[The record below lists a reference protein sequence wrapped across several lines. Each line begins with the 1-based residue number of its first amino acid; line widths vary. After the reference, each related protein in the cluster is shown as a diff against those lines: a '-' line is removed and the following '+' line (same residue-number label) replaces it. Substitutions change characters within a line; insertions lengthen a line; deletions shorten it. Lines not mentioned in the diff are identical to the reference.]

1 VVMKLLWSYAI
12 KSLNKTIGANFV
24 VLEAPFNWNFTA
36 IDIGVGDV
44 DWFTTFYGGNWCCLE
59 GRNQLIFSK
68 KICIDDHLWVKIN
81 QNSQLID
88 KELLHYSELIE
99 DHRRLKDIGWSPPPP
114 NMFKVNVDGSYNINY
129 DISAWGCLIQDVKY
143 HLIKEFVCN
152 LGGCTDSMMNCVRLW
167 SESNALVKL
176 IFRLLFSKLIMML
189 ILV

>member
-1 VVMKLLWSYAI
+1 
-12 KSLNKTIGANFV
+12 
-24 VLEAPFNWNFTA
+24 
-36 IDIGVGDV
+36 
-44 DWFTTFYGGNWCCLE
+44 LE

-129 DISAWGCLIQDVKY
+129 DISA
-143 HLIKEFVCN
+143 
-152 LGGCTDSMMNCVRLW
+152 
-167 SESNALVKL
+167 
-176 IFRLLFSKLIMML
+176 
-189 ILV
+189 